1 MRADYDY
8 IIVGAGS
15 AGCVLANRLSEDPR
29 HSVLLVEAG
38 PTDRN
43 ILVEIPMGIGKILKP
58 PSPYVSLYAASPSG
72 NRANEYWLKGR
83 AIGGSSSVNGMVY
96 MRGRPEDYDSW
107 VEDGCP
113 GWGWDEIGRCFTEIE
128 DHELGATA
136 FRGAGG
142 PLHVS
147 VPQGSDPVC
156 RAFIAAG
163 GQAGVPLV
171 DDVNS
176 PAAVRDGGFGWQ
188 PRNIRTGRRFSA
200 ARAFLK
206 PARKRANLDVVS
218 DAEVL
223 AITLDGRRATGVR
236 LWHKGQELA
245 VRSNRETILSAGGI
259 HSPCL
264 LLRAGIGPADML
276 RNLGIAPV
284 VDSPQVGK
292 NLSDHRT
299 LPIQYKVRRGGSN
312 LGLRWP
318 GLIRSAL
325 EWGLFRD
332 GPLNQSTFVAG
343 GFAKT
348 DPSLALPDV
357 QIGLATYT
365 AGRDGPAPFPAVTIY
380 GYTLR
385 PESRGE
391 LAIISA
397 DPTVPPRID
406 ANYMATAYDRDNA
419 VALLRFIRTLASQ
432 PALAELIVEEMLPGA
447 QVQSDEALLE
457 STFQYGT
464 TGFHVAGTCRMGSDA
479 GSVLDPQLR
488 VRGVDGLRVV
498 DTSIFPS
505 LMSGNTNGPMMAV
518 AWRAAELIL
527 GTP

>member
-1 MRADYDY
+1 MRDEYDY

-29 HSVLLVEAG
+29 HSVLLVESG
-38 PTDRN
+38 PSDRN
-43 ILVEIPMGIGKILKP
+43 ILVTIPMGIGKILKP
-58 PSPYVSLYAASPSG
+58 PSPYVSLHAASPGG
-72 NRANEYWLKGR
+72 NRPNEYWLKGR
-83 AIGGSSSVNGMVY
+83 TLGGSSSVNGMVY

-107 VEDGCP
+107 VEEGCP
-113 GWGWDEIGRCFTEIE
+113 GWGWDEIGRCFREIE
-128 DHELGATA
+128 DHDLGATA

-176 PAAVRDGGFGWQ
+176 PEAVRDGGFGWQ
-188 PRNIRTGRRFSA
+188 PRNIKTGRRFSA

-206 PARKRANLDVVS
+206 PTRHRSNLDIVT
-218 DAEVL
+218 DTDVL
-223 AITLDGRRATGVR
+223 ALTLEGRRATGVR
-236 LWHKGQELA
+236 LRHRGVERT
-245 VRSNRETILSAGGI
+245 VRAHRDTILCAGGI
-259 HSPCL
+259 NSPTL
-264 LLRAGIGPADML
+264 LQRAGIGPAALLKSLD
-276 RNLGIAPV
+276 IIPV
-284 VDSPQVGK
+284 VDAPNVGQ
-292 NLSDHRT
+292 NLCDHRT
-299 LPIQYKVRRGGSN
+299 LPIQYKVRKGGSN

-348 DPSLALPDV
+348 DPSLALPDA

-391 LAIISA
+391 LAITSA
-397 DPTVPPRID
+397 DPAVPPRIE

-419 VALLRFIRTLASQ
+419 VALLRFIRKLASQ
-432 PALAELIVEEMLPGA
+432 PALADLIVEEMLPGP
-447 QVQSDEALLE
+447 QVQSDEDLLE
-457 STFQYGT
+457 ATFQYGT

-527 GTP
+527 GKP